1 MNINVTQNFVM
12 NNVQINNNQDDI
24 DEYPYILEEKKTI
37 KFMRD
42 DNTIIRVKIPISLKK
57 NELYSIANNYKL
69 RKFSDITLSHKNII
83 LNDDDSSIN
92 EIEKEDEILII
103 EELEGI
109 NAAYY
114 KTYLEKHKNDK
125 LINIYFEKTNGYK
138 KNMVFSVNTTIK
150 EMIKIYLFESDI
162 PEKYKNKFCFTYN
175 AETLNINDT
184 LSLSQ
189 KGFKEQSRIMVIEI
203 NIVGN
208 NKDNIKGKELKATF
222 KKQKKII
229 KTCYIGTLNQVKD
242 LFSHLNDLPN
252 SKDIINIRIK
262 GKIFENDE
270 TRTLSSFG
278 IRNDFICEI
287 GFKREKACC
296 CTIL

>member
-1 MNINVTQNFVM
+1 MNFNVTKNF
-12 NNVQINNNQDDI
+12 IKIDEGQDDI

-57 NELYSIANNYKL
+57 NELYLIANNYKL
-69 RKFSDITLSHKNII
+69 RKFSDIILSHKNII
-83 LNDDDSSIN
+83 LNNDDSSIN

-109 NAAYY
+109 DPAYY
-114 KTYLEKHKNDK
+114 KKYLEKHKGDR
-125 LINIYFEKTNGYK
+125 LINIKFEKSNGSK
-138 KNMVFSVNTTIK
+138 KSKVFSVNTKIK
-150 EMIKIYLFESDI
+150 EMIKIYLFEENI
-162 PEKYKNKFCFTYN
+162 PEKHKNKFFFIYDTN
-175 AETLNINDT
+175 SLNINDT

-189 KGFKEQSRIMVIEI
+189 KGINDQSIIKVIEM

-208 NKDNIKGKELKATF
+208 DKVIIKGKKLKATF
-222 KKQKKII
+222 KKKKEII
-229 KTCYIGTLNQVKD
+229 KTCYIGTLNQVED

-252 SKDIINIRIK
+252 SKDIINIKIK
-262 GKIFENDE
+262 EKIFENDE

-287 GFKREKACC
+287 LYQIEAS